1 MPLGEYVSNYDM
13 YTLLGRRK
21 SYATFAPKMLPIRL
35 LRFLV
40 LLYIQQRFRYM
51 HETEIPAKKQNPHT
65 PKHTDMHTA
74 HSPPHKNKTV
84 KNPATVRHDPKPTF
98 DYFAAVKERHN
109 KRFIPNSFSNKVLKR
124 NTHTSPSEAR
134 HPGQRT

>member
-21 SYATFAPKMLPIRL
+21 SNAIFAPKMLPIRL

-51 HETEIPAKKQNPHT
+51 HETEIPTKKQNPHT
-65 PKHTDMHTA
+65 HPNTQTRTQPTT
-74 HSPPHKNKTV
+74 PPTRVKYRHKNKTV
-84 KNPATVRHDPKPTF
+84 ENPATGRHDP
-98 DYFAAVKERHN
+98 
-109 KRFIPNSFSNKVLKR
+109 
-124 NTHTSPSEAR
+124 
-134 HPGQRT
+134 